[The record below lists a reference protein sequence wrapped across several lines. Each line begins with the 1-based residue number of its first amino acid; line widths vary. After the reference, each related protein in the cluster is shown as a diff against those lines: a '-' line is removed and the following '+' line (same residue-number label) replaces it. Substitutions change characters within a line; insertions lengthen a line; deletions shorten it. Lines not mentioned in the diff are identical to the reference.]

1 MKTKELSMPIQTFI
15 CIIHFVLDN
24 GKVELQRKS
33 LPLSFW
39 WWSDAVGY
47 NFSNKAAL
55 FLDVC

>member
-1 MKTKELSMPIQTFI
+1 MKTKELSMAIQTFI

-47 NFSNKAAL
+47 YFSNKAA
-55 FLDVC
+55 